1 MTNKQNCLFIGNC
14 QNQGIIHYLSYSK
27 EFMNTYNINSYANW
41 QLIENQSEIPMKDI
55 QEADLFVCQPLRP
68 VHGCYSTDPSVKG
81 SIGSYVKDD
90 CIKFSYP
97 YVFSSAMWPIVQA
110 GQNQNRWFG
119 NEIIDEL
126 LLHGFSRNKI
136 IEMHYENKINWKY
149 KERFEKSVEI
159 LKEKETITNLK
170 ISDFIENNYRDK
182 LLFLIPHHPTS
193 IIFFHLA
200 NLILKGLNMNE
211 LDESVICGINDVGL
225 PDSTY
230 NQNSNMFPLH
240 ISAVQEYELNYGEE
254 YLNFS
259 EDFYAQR
266 IMTYLQLNY

>member
-1 MTNKQNCLFIGNC
+1 MTKQKALFIGNC
-14 QNQGIIHYLSYSK
+14 QNQGIIHYLSYSQ
-27 EFMNTYNINSYANW
+27 EFMNTFEVKSYANW

-81 SIGSYVKDD
+81 SIGYYVKDD
-90 CIKFSYP
+90 CIKLSYP
-97 YVFSSAMWPIVQA
+97 YIFSSAMWPIVQA

-126 LLHGFSRNKI
+126 LLHGMNSNDI
-136 IEMHYENKINWKY
+136 LNSYYQNEIDWKY
-149 KERFEKSVEI
+149 KQRFEKSLGI

-193 IIFFHLA
+193 IIFFYMA
-200 NLILKGLNMNE
+200 NLILKELNMKE
-211 LDESVICGINDVGL
+211 IDEDVICGINDVGL

-230 NQNSNMFPLH
+230 NQINNMFPIH
-240 ISAVQEYELNYGEE
+240 SSTVQEYGLTYAKE
-254 YLNFS
+254 YLEYS
-259 EDFYAQR
+259 DQFYAQR
-266 IMTYLQLNY
+266 IMTYLQFN